1 MEGPLTPI
9 SSPYN
14 VADLLRWPRWK
25 VWLKGFLV
33 ATGWAGP
40 ALRWWRTHRAS
51 PPLARAPASSSSEER
66 AFRLNLGCGQSHY
79 AGYLHADLGWHPRLD
94 FQADA
99 RALPLRDHCLDELLA
114 TELLE
119 HLDEEGG
126 RRFLAEAARTL
137 APGGYLILTT
147 PCLDLLC
154 RAWRAG
160 IPTHRQMLQHL
171 YGDQGDHR
179 TLYTAA
185 MVVALCREAGLNVRR
200 AIPYWGPAWAHVLV
214 LAQKPSEGAAH
225 GG

>member
-1 MEGPLTPI
+1 MESPSTPTF
-9 SSPYN
+9 SPYG
-14 VADLLRWPRWK
+14 VADLLHWPRWK

-33 ATGWAGP
+33 ATGWAGS
-40 ALRWWRTHRAS
+40 ALRWSRTQRA
-51 PPLARAPASSSSEER
+51 PLPAARPLAPSSAGGR

-79 AGYLHADLGWHPRLD
+79 AGYLHADLAWHPHLN

-99 RALPLRDHCLDELLA
+99 RALPLRDGCLDELLA

-137 APGGYLILTT
+137 APGGHFILTT

-185 MVVALCREAGLNVRR
+185 MVVALCREAGLHVRR

-214 LAQKPSEGAAH
+214 LAQKPPEGAGH